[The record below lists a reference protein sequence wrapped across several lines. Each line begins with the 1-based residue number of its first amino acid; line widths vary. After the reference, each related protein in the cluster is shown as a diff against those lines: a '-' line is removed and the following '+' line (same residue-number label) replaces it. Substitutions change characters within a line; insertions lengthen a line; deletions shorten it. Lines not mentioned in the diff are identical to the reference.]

1 MAMTLMD
8 FVSNRAGTW
17 STAQGSRLN
26 NLIELSQWDD
36 AVTFQGPL
44 HLNVA
49 VVAQNVLTPL
59 LSGGAA
65 RNSVNE
71 LYSYDLEIPAG
82 YSWQYQMSES
92 PAASR
97 LLPAYKVIFRTSPCA
112 RVPAVQPP
120 DLPCDF
126 AVGNLPC
133 VGEFFPVG
141 CEPCGSGPVRM
152 PPTCGPSL
160 TVKPASGGCIRP
172 RFFNGMFITREDLET
187 ELRYLRI
194 KNKLQRRADG
204 QGVVWGL
211 GIRRQGSAVCVQP
224 GYALDCCGN
233 DLTVTSMYT
242 VDSATL
248 LSDPAIC
255 NQVTGRQ
262 QCMHL
267 LLEYIECPEEP
278 RPVHGDPCFGSA
290 SACEMSRV
298 RETVRLRLVPPR
310 DYKPASPIQKF
321 LSTLSQ
327 GVSFSPAP
335 SGGAT
340 PAPASNTTTPTS
352 LPFQIQFSD
361 AQTGA
366 PTNPASQMA
375 LTPTPNGTTVS
386 DVLPVLR
393 MINESIG
400 APLITI
406 SIPATDMPFAFSSGA
421 VTDDKTN
428 KAPSLAAN
436 ISTPTPAAPGPIS
449 WQVTLPNPDVALKN
463 QWKSGYTVSWSA
475 PAGSDPSSGVYS
487 GTSTIQLA
495 FAKPSSA
502 VAPPATLNL
511 TISIVTTATLSVP
524 AESNSFPCLNDAC
537 CTGKPLF
544 PVVPPWAD
552 GDPFHP
558 GQAADPKVLALALIY
573 ALYAGTSA
581 QANSTNG
588 TQNSQVQTAAK
599 LFQAAATL
607 LDPAVAQKDPAELSK
622 VTQAVQQLLN
632 DWCCSFLYPG
642 PTCDGEPHGVVIG
655 CATIASGQIESISP
669 WSGRRWVMHYPLV
682 SYWGVQFGI
691 VPPDVLASRL
701 FSLIC
706 CLGSL
711 PIPGIAVFDAAGRSD
726 VSKEVAVGAGF
737 LRIAAASSPQSATSS
752 SAQHPSRALD
762 LASFAARILSTLVQP
777 AAPAGTP
784 MADFTLAGFNAI
796 HLRVPDESAGAI
808 ASAPAVLTDLV
819 SQTLSQSASRT
830 AVPPLLRDFAQ
841 SLTVQL
847 AATTPISSLAPAEAV
862 VEPLTAAG
870 ITNAGAVLARS
881 PQSIYTEVLGR
892 THAAAVSKLLQKAEA
907 NASEVARTVVDAIKS
922 TATARGLESTD
933 DLTTTAAQTALA
945 RPIAHALHLTQT
957 AVIAG
962 IRVSLS

>member
-17 STAQGSRLN
+17 SAAQGSRLN
-26 NLIELSQWDD
+26 NLIELCQWDD

-97 LLPAYKVIFRTSPCA
+97 LLPAYKVIIRTSPCA
-112 RVPAVQPP
+112 RVPVVQPP

-262 QCMHL
+262 CHCAS
-267 LLEYIECPEEP
+267 ICSSNTSSAP
-278 RPVHGDPCFGSA
+278 RNRGPSTATLV
-290 SACEMSRV
+290 
-298 RETVRLRLVPPR
+298 TVPPPHAR
-310 DYKPASPIQKF
+310 CPAFARRSVCAWFRRAITSRPARSRPFSARLLPPRQRPAALLPGQGPAQPPHTRFPKFRSPSKF
-321 LSTLSQ
+321 LIMTTVIPVNFLDTTTPATFTPPVSLTDLGPQPVARADREAFGFNDLTIAIVPDSNFLFTAGTLNVLQTAGDGVTAPATVDLTNQPDGSSRFTLPPTPITEEEGSLATYQMSWQGTLKIAGQTVSVKSQTQIQETIAFPPFGGEPVEYLDVSTLSIE
-327 GVSFSPAP
+327 
-335 SGGAT
+335 AT
-340 PAPASNTTTPTS
+340 ASITP
-352 LPFQIQFSD
+352 
-361 AQTGA
+361 
-366 PTNPASQMA
+366 
-375 LTPTPNGTTVS
+375 
-386 DVLPVLR
+386 
-393 MINESIG
+393 
-400 APLITI
+400 
-406 SIPATDMPFAFSSGA
+406 
-421 VTDDKTN
+421 
-428 KAPSLAAN
+428 
-436 ISTPTPAAPGPIS
+436 
-449 WQVTLPNPDVALKN
+449 
-463 QWKSGYTVSWSA
+463 
-475 PAGSDPSSGVYS
+475 
-487 GTSTIQLA
+487 
-495 FAKPSSA
+495 
-502 VAPPATLNL
+502 
-511 TISIVTTATLSVP
+511 
-524 AESNSFPCLNDAC
+524 FPCLNDAC
-537 CTGKPLF
+537 CANKPLF
-544 PVVPPWAD
+544 PVFPPWAD
-552 GDPFHP
+552 DNPLDPGHT
-558 GQAADPKVLALALIY
+558 ADPKVLALALVY
-573 ALYAGTSA
+573 ALYAGVAA
-581 QANSTNG
+581 QEGSSDAK
-588 TQNSQVQTAAK
+588 VQLAAE
-599 LFQAAATL
+599 LFQAVAAL
-607 LDPAVAQKDPAELSK
+607 LDPKARRDSAELSK
-622 VTQAVQQLLN
+622 VTQAVQQLFN

-682 SYWGVQFGI
+682 SYWGAQFGI

-711 PIPGIAVFDAAGRSD
+711 PIPGIAVFNAAGRSNA
-726 VSKEVAVGAGF
+726 SKEVAVGAGF
-737 LRIAAASSPQSATSS
+737 LRIASAPSTQSATSS
-752 SAQHPSRALD
+752 SAQNPSQSLD
-762 LASFAARILSTLVQP
+762 LASFAARILSTLARP
-777 AAPAGTP
+777 AAPAGT
-784 MADFTLAGFNAI
+784 AD
-796 HLRVPDESAGAI
+796 V
-808 ASAPAVLTDLV
+808 
-819 SQTLSQSASRT
+819 
-830 AVPPLLRDFAQ
+830 
-841 SLTVQL
+841 
-847 AATTPISSLAPAEAV
+847 
-862 VEPLTAAG
+862 
-870 ITNAGAVLARS
+870 
-881 PQSIYTEVLGR
+881 
-892 THAAAVSKLLQKAEA
+892 
-907 NASEVARTVVDAIKS
+907 
-922 TATARGLESTD
+922 
-933 DLTTTAAQTALA
+933 
-945 RPIAHALHLTQT
+945 
-957 AVIAG
+957 
-962 IRVSLS
+962 

>member
-97 LLPAYKVIFRTSPCA
+97 LLPAYKVIIRTSPCA
-112 RVPAVQPP
+112 RVPVVQPP

-233 DLTVTSMYT
+233 DLTVTSIYP
-242 VDSATL
+242 VDAATL

-255 NQVTGRQ
+255 NLITGRQ
-262 QCMHL
+262 QCLHL

-278 RPVHGDPCFGSA
+278 RPVHGDPCYGSS

-310 DYKPASPIQKF
+310 DYKPAGPIQTF
-321 LSTLSQ
+321 LSSIAPAQTTPGGAAPRAGSGSTSPYTLSKVPITIQVLNYDDGTPVNFLDTTTPATFTPPVSLTDLGPQPVARADREAFGFNDLTIAIVPDSNFLFTAGTLNVLQTAGDGVTAPVTVDLTNQPDGSSRFTLPPTPITEEEGSLATYQMSWQGTLKIAGQTVSVKSQTQIQETIAFPPFGGEPVQYLDVSTLSIE
-327 GVSFSPAP
+327 
-335 SGGAT
+335 AT
-340 PAPASNTTTPTS
+340 ASITP
-352 LPFQIQFSD
+352 
-361 AQTGA
+361 
-366 PTNPASQMA
+366 
-375 LTPTPNGTTVS
+375 
-386 DVLPVLR
+386 
-393 MINESIG
+393 
-400 APLITI
+400 
-406 SIPATDMPFAFSSGA
+406 
-421 VTDDKTN
+421 
-428 KAPSLAAN
+428 
-436 ISTPTPAAPGPIS
+436 
-449 WQVTLPNPDVALKN
+449 
-463 QWKSGYTVSWSA
+463 
-475 PAGSDPSSGVYS
+475 
-487 GTSTIQLA
+487 
-495 FAKPSSA
+495 
-502 VAPPATLNL
+502 
-511 TISIVTTATLSVP
+511 
-524 AESNSFPCLNDAC
+524 FPCLNDAC
-537 CTGKPLF
+537 CANKPLF
-544 PVVPPWAD
+544 PVFPPWAD
-552 GDPFHP
+552 DNPLDPGHT
-558 GQAADPKVLALALIY
+558 ADPKVLALALVY
-573 ALYAGTSA
+573 ALYAGVAA
-581 QANSTNG
+581 QEGSSDAK
-588 TQNSQVQTAAK
+588 VQLAAE
-599 LFQAAATL
+599 LFQAVAAL
-607 LDPAVAQKDPAELSK
+607 LDPKARRDSAELSK

-682 SYWGVQFGI
+682 SYWGAQFGI

-711 PIPGIAVFDAAGRSD
+711 PIPGIAVFNAAGRSNA
-726 VSKEVAVGAGF
+726 SKEVAVGAGF
-737 LRIAAASSPQSATSS
+737 LRIASAPSTQSATSS
-752 SAQHPSRALD
+752 SAQNPSQSLD
-762 LASFAARILSTLVQP
+762 LASFAARILSTLARP

-784 MADFTLAGFNAI
+784 MSDFTLAGFNAI
-796 HLRVPDESAGAI
+796 HLSVPDESAAAI
-808 ASAPAVLTDLV
+808 PSAPAVLTEIA

-892 THAAAVSKLLQKAEA
+892 THAAAVSKLVQKAEA

-922 TATARGLESTD
+922 TATARSLESTD
-933 DLTTTAAQTALA
+933 DLATTAAQTALA

-962 IRVSLS
+962 IRASLS